1 MIKME
6 TIDRKLSMV
15 SKDRE
20 VTRFLKRRTAE
31 LLLKWAENTFAVLL
45 IETNADD
52 AIFLAKRITWLA
64 KKNPSLAPPS
74 LGIVNLEDT
83 LINYLIINAKYSFT
97 ASICTGKIV

>member
-1 MIKME
+1 MIKMG

-31 LLLKWAENTFAVLL
+31 LLLKWAENTFAFLL
-45 IETNADD
+45 IEISADD

-64 KKNPSLAPPS
+64 KKRPSLAQPR
-74 LGIVNLEDT
+74 LGIANLEDT
-83 LINYLIINAKYSFT
+83 LINYLIINAKHSLT